1 MTSVMIF
8 VIKHWRYLA
17 GAAVLAFAGLM
28 VHAYGRSR
36 YNAGA
41 ASVQAKWDT
50 AKAEQAQTLKAT
62 EEEARKREAE
72 LRTSVEKLDHELQ
85 TEKARHAAAAR
96 VTDGRLREYR
106 VALRTARAGASA
118 AGGTGG
124 PFAAIASEC
133 PGALAEMDQYAR
145 ELAFR
150 AVGLQRYVSTVDY
163 GR

>member
-8 VIKHWRYLA
+8 ALKHWRWLA
-17 GAAVLAFAGLM
+17 GAALLAFAALM

-41 ASVQAKWDT
+41 ASVQA
-50 AKAEQAQTLKAT
+50 QTLKAT
-62 EEEARKREAE
+62 EDARKREAE

-96 VTDGRLREYR
+96 VTDGRLREYQA
-106 VALRTARAGASA
+106 ALRTARAGAGA
-118 AGGTGG
+118 AGGTDGAL
-124 PFAAIASEC
+124 AAIASEC

-150 AVGLQRYVSTVDY
+150 AVGLQRYITTVGY